1 MFVSQAGRVQERRPL
16 LMGKVSKF
24 ARVDRPKLVHASEL
38 GKIDSVKKVSILIVA
53 IYLIQ
58 PTHWVV

>member
-1 MFVSQAGRVQERRPL
+1 MWKL
-16 LMGKVSKF
+16 LRSSG
-24 ARVDRPKLVHASEL
+24 L
-38 GKIDSVKKVSILIVA
+38 GEFDSVKKLSILIVA